1 MSDDNLKELLK
12 KSRLKNATLNITGM
26 LLYLDPFFIQILE
39 GEEAV
44 VDEWFNIIKQDSRHH
59 KVKII
64 YKKPIEERSF
74 SNWTMGFNKISDE
87 NLEAVEG
94 FSDFLRRPTSDF
106 FSDSP
111 SKTEKMLEKFL
122 DMFKH
127 ETLFWIKLKK
137 DRMQLSVPYNLSWTE
152 KSEYE
157 NALETAL

>member
-1 MSDDNLKELLK
+1 MSLYCLVYTSISNQKMSDDNLKDLLK

-44 VDEWFNIIKQDSRHH
+44 VDEWFIIIKQDSRHH

-74 SNWTMGFNKISDE
+74 PNWTMGFNKISDE
-87 NLEAVEG
+87 NVEAVEG
-94 FSDFLRRPTSDF
+94 FSDFLQRPISGY
-106 FSDSP
+106 FSESP
-111 SKTEKMLEKFL
+111 SEIEKMLERFL

-127 ETLFWIKLKK
+127 ETLF
-137 DRMQLSVPYNLSWTE
+137 
-152 KSEYE
+152 
-157 NALETAL
+157 

>member
-1 MSDDNLKELLK
+1 
-12 KSRLKNATLNITGM
+12 M

-39 GEEAV
+39 GEEAI
-44 VDEWFNIIKQDSRHH
+44 VDQRFNIIKQDSRHH

-127 ETLFWIKLKK
+127 ETLF
-137 DRMQLSVPYNLSWTE
+137 
-152 KSEYE
+152 
-157 NALETAL
+157 